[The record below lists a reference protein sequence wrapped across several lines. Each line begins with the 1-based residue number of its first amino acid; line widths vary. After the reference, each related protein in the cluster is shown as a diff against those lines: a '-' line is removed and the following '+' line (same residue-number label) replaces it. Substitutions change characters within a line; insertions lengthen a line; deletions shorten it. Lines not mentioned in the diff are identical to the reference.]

1 MSRQTFFL
9 ITVLLIFII
18 GILPILSMIADTFIG
33 KNGFTI
39 STYREFFQTDSLI
52 KSFKN
57 SFILSSLVAFFA
69 TFFGVILGIILGKTN
84 LYLRKFFIS
93 ILVIPLLIPPYI
105 LAFGWFQ
112 LLGRDG
118 FFGELLFGFW
128 GVSFVLFSIY
138 LPIPILL
145 SIFFLS
151 QVNSSLE
158 DAGRLVV
165 GWRGV
170 LKNITIPLIS
180 PAIILSFML
189 VFILSFGE
197 VSVANFLRY
206 DLISLESFIQFSAF
220 YDFKMATVAATPL
233 VLIALIILFIEQF
246 FVNKNIFRFN
256 SQQKIKYISLD
267 RYHNMTLFFISIF
280 VLIIVIIPLSTI
292 FINALDLESFIIAI
306 NKAYLPLMRTLIY
319 ASIGATV
326 LTIFGFLNGYIIEN
340 RVFKWWRL
348 WDSSIIFLFAISST
362 VIGISLILFYN
373 STYTNFI
380 YTTPIIII
388 FGYLV
393 KYIALTTK
401 ITQTKLSQIPH
412 SLTQSAQI
420 VGAKWYQILYFIL
433 IPQSKK
439 ILIISWIIGFIFC
452 MRENT
457 ITILVYPPGSDTLPI
472 YIITQMANGKPEIV
486 SALCVIMI
494 LATLFPFALFKR
506 YN

>member
-1 MSRQTFFL
+1 M
-9 ITVLLIFII
+9 IF
-18 GILPILSMIADTFIG
+18 DTFIG
-33 KNGFTI
+33 EDGFTI
-39 STYREFFQTDSLI
+39 SSYEKFFQTSNLI
-52 KSFKN
+52 TSFKN
-57 SFILSSLVAFFA
+57 SFIVSSLVASFA
-69 TFFGVILGIILGKTN
+69 TFFGVILGIILGKTEI
-84 LYLRKFFIS
+84 YFKKFFIS

-118 FFGELLFGFW
+118 FLGELLFGFW

-145 SIFFLS
+145 TIFFLS
-151 QVNSSLE
+151 QVNPSLE
-158 DAGRLVV
+158 DAGRLVTS
-165 GWRGV
+165 WRGV

-206 DLISLESFIQFSAF
+206 DLISLESFVQFSAF
-220 YDFKMATVAATPL
+220 YDFKMATVAAMPL
-233 VLIALIILFIEQF
+233 VLIAFLILLIEQF
-246 FVNKNIFRFN
+246 FIKKNIFRFN
-256 SQQKIKYISLD
+256 SYHEIKYISLNKYQN
-267 RYHNMTLFFISIF
+267 RTLFLVSLFAI
-280 VLIIVIIPLSTI
+280 IIVIMPLSTI
-292 FINALDLESFIIAI
+292 FIKSLDLESFLIAL
-306 NKAYLPLMRTLIY
+306 NKASSPLLRTFIY
-319 ASIGATV
+319 ASIGAT
-326 LTIFGFLNGYIIEN
+326 LLMIFGFLNGYIIEN
-340 RVFKWWRL
+340 RLFKWWRL
-348 WDSSIIFLFAISST
+348 WDSSIIFLFALPST

-373 STYTNFI
+373 TTYTNFI

-401 ITQTKLSQIPH
+401 IIQTKLSQIPH
-412 SLTQSAQI
+412 SLSESAQM

-433 IPQSKK
+433 IPISKK

-452 MRENT
+452 IRENT
-457 ITILVYPPGSDTLPI
+457 IIMLLYPPGSDTLPI

-494 LATLFPFALFKR
+494 IATLFPIMIFGL
-506 YN
+506 YNTNVKK